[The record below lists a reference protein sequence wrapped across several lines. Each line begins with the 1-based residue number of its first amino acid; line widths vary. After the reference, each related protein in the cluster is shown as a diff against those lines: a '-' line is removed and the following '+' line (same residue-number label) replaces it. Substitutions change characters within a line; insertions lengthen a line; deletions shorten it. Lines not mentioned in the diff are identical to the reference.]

1 MKLSPTP
8 LLLRII
14 AIATLPLFVESGIV
28 SYGVCQTGC
37 NALAVACYAAAG
49 FTMGV
54 PIPGST
60 PAAIMACN
68 AALGTCMGY
77 CALIIFTPTP

>member
-1 MKLSPTP
+1 MKLSVST
-8 LLLRII
+8 LLLLYVT
-14 AIATLPLFVESGIV
+14 IATLPLFVESGII

-37 NALAVACYAAAG
+37 NGLAVACYVAAG

-60 PAAIMACN
+60 PATIMACN
-68 AALGTCMGY
+68 AGLGGCMAG
-77 CALIIFTPTP
+77 CALLILTPTP